1 MRATIIIMALLLSAT
16 FVKADGLNANGSY
29 IKNKYPTEYKET
41 LKYYAVLKWK
51 DDFSMVVYEIN
62 TQADS
67 LIKLID
73 VFEGKNTSIAHKA
86 IQKWSKDGH
95 KSKNN
100 KLFDQMKTFG
110 LKDLL
115 KMHCDWS
122 MVKYEYDLQVKAKNS
137 F

>member
-1 MRATIIIMALLLSAT
+1 MRTTIITLALLLSAT
-16 FVKADGLNANGSY
+16 FVNAEGLNANGNY
-29 IKNKYPTEYKET
+29 IKTKYPTEYKET
-41 LKYYAVLKWK
+41 LRHYAVLQWK

-67 LIKLID
+67 LVKLVD
-73 VFEGKNTSIAHKA
+73 GFKSENTSIAHKA
-86 IQKWSKDGH
+86 IQQWSKDGH
-95 KSKNN
+95 AIKNN